1 MVQSLPRSVRVQ
13 PFIRVLLRVA
23 VTASIMLLVAGGVTV
38 FVPKYNTMCGL
49 DHRCSSL
56 RGRVE
61 AKQREIHQIR
71 ENQGLLHTDPEF
83 VARIAHINR
92 RVFPGELVFVFDDR

>member
-1 MVQSLPRSVRVQ
+1 MQ
-13 PFIRVLLRVA
+13 PFITVLLRVA
-23 VTASIMLLVAGGVTV
+23 VSASIMLLLAGALTV
-38 FVPKYNTMCGL
+38 FVPKYGTMCGL
-49 DHRCSSL
+49 DHRCRSL

-71 ENQGLLHTDPEF
+71 ENQGRLHTDPEF

-92 RVFPGELVFVFDDR
+92 RVFPNELLFVFDDR